1 MKTFVLHDESLNSYG
16 FWMLTAGA
24 DLSQFSKNPIM
35 LFNHN
40 RTWRGTED
48 EVLPIG
54 HWENI
59 RIEGDKILA
68 DAAFDSDEFSQKIAK
83 KVEEGTLRMAS
94 MGVKCIEES
103 EDPKYIKPGQ
113 RYATVLK
120 WKAREAS
127 VVDIGANDNALAMY
141 DADDKLISLS
151 ADGASIPLKQLK
163 SQNNTEMK
171 QVASL
176 LKLKEGATEEE
187 VIAAIKPLQNME
199 SENQTLKADLQ
210 AEQGKTAE
218 LQGKLDAIELKEK
231 EAKTAKAT
239 ELVGAALKDGRI
251 SDNEKGDVKAF
262 WLGSFEA
269 NYDGSEKALA
279 ALPKRKTAKDELKDQ
294 GEQGESVWA
303 KRQKEIEENSK
314 SK

>member
-24 DLSQFSKNPIM
+24 DLSQFEKNPIM

-83 KVEEGTLRMAS
+83 KVDEGTLRMAS

-151 ADGASIPLKQLK
+151 ADGAEIPLKQLK

-171 QVASL
+171 KVAGL
-176 LKLKEGATEEE
+176 LNLKEGATEEE
-187 VIAAIKPLQNME
+187 YVAALEPVLE
-199 SENQTLKADLQ
+199 SNRTLKTELK
-210 AEQGKTAE
+210 AEQEKNTE

-231 EAKTAKAT
+231 EAKTAEAT
-239 ELVGAALKDGRI
+239 ALVDAALKDGRL
-251 SDNEKGDVKAF
+251 SDNEKGTVKAF
-262 WLGSFEA
+262 WLKSFEGDHEGA
-269 NYDGSEKALA
+269 KAALE
-279 ALPKRKTAKDELKDQ
+279 ALPKREGARQQLNDNGGAGT
-294 GEQGESVWA
+294 ESAWE
-303 KRQKEIEENSK
+303 KRQREIEENAK
-314 SK
+314 RK